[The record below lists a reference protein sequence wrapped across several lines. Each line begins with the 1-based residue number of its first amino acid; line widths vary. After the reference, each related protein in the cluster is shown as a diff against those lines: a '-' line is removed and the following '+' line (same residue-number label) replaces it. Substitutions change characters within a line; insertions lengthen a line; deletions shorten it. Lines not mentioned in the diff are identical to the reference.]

1 MRRGTLINPL
11 PRKGL
16 ARLLGGVLAGAALA
30 LASCAKMGN
39 PDGGWYDETPPH
51 VVGASPA
58 DGATHV
64 KARKITISFDEFIK
78 IDDAQNKVV
87 VSPPQLE
94 SPDIKSEGKRI
105 RVSLKDSLKA
115 NTTYTVDFS
124 DAISD
129 NNEGNPLGNYTYS
142 FSTGDAIDTLQV
154 AGYVLDASNLEPVK
168 GILVGLYANLND
180 TAFTHEPMLRVSR
193 TDSRGHFVVK
203 GVAPGEYRV
212 YALQDADG
220 NYMFS
225 QKGEQIAFSRDTI
238 VPASKPDVRQDT
250 LWTDTLHIAG
260 FRQVAYTH
268 FLPDDICLLAFQ
280 ETLTDRYFL
289 KAERKKAELFTLF
302 FSYGDDRLPT
312 LKGLNFDERDAFIV
326 EPSAH
331 NDTISY
337 WLRDTALVNQDTLRM
352 EMTFRATDSLGRL
365 APKTDTLE
373 VLSREPYAKRMKKLQ
388 DEREQWEKQQKKK
401 EKRGEATQP
410 FRTAKALK
418 PDISVGGSLDPDQ
431 NIRFTFPSPLADI
444 DSAKLHLYARHDSL
458 WYRAAF
464 EFDHVGG
471 REYLF
476 RGEWRPEI
484 EYSLEIDSAAFT
496 DIYGSVSDAV
506 KQGFVVRGLDEFG
519 TLLVTIGGMAD
530 SSRLVVQLLD
540 GSDKVVKQ
548 VKAAGGQ
555 AEFYYLKPGKYYMRL
570 FADRNGNGLWDTGD
584 YAAGRQAEPVYYYPE
599 AIECRAKWD
608 VSRTWAPT
616 ARPRWL
622 QKPGAITKQK
632 PDAEKKQKSQNA
644 ERARR
649 LGIEYVPKP

>member
-1 MRRGTLINPL
+1 MRKTITIKKWPGRHV
-11 PRKGL
+11 
-16 ARLLGGVLAGAALA
+16 ARLLAGVLAGGALS

-51 VVGASPA
+51 VVGAMPE

-64 KARKITISFDEFIK
+64 KTRKVSINFDEFIK

-94 SPDIKSEGKRI
+94 SPEIKSEGKRI

-115 NTTYTVDFS
+115 NTTYTIDFS

-142 FSTGDAIDTLQV
+142 FSTGGAIDTLEV
-154 AGYVLDASNLEPVK
+154 SGYVLEAKNLEPVK
-168 GILVGLYANLND
+168 GILVGLYGNMSD

-193 TDSRGHFVVK
+193 TDSRGRFVIK
-203 GVAPGEYRV
+203 GIAPGEYRV

-220 NYMFS
+220 NYLFS
-225 QKGEQIAFSRDTI
+225 QKSEAIAFSHDTI
-238 VPASKPDVRQDT
+238 VPTSKPDVRQDT
-250 LWTDTLHIAG
+250 LWTDSLHIKG
-260 FRQVAYTH
+260 FRQVPYTH

-289 KAERKKAELFTLF
+289 KAERKSAELFTLF
-302 FSYGDDRLPT
+302 FSYGDKQLPRLR
-312 LKGLNFDERDAFIV
+312 GLNFDERDAFIV
-326 EPSAH
+326 EPSEH
-331 NDTISY
+331 NDTVSY

-352 EMTFRATDSLGRL
+352 EVQYQMTDSLGRL
-365 APKTDTLE
+365 VPKTDTLD
-373 VLSREPYAKRMKKLQ
+373 VLSKEPYAKRMKKLQ

-410 FRTAKALK
+410 FRKIDALK
-418 PDISVGGSLDPDQ
+418 PDIDVSGSLDPDR
-431 NIRFTFPSPLADI
+431 NIRFTFPSPLAAI

-464 EFDHVGG
+464 EFEHVRG

-496 DIYGSVSDAV
+496 DIYGRVSDAV
-506 KQGFVVRGLDEFG
+506 KQGFVVKGLDDYS
-519 TLLVTIGGMAD
+519 TLLVSINGMED
-530 SSRLVVQLLD
+530 SVLVVQLLD

-548 VKAAGGQ
+548 VEARDGQ
-555 AEFYYLKPGKYYMRL
+555 AEFYFLKPGKYYMRL
-570 FADRNGNGLWDTGD
+570 FADRNGNGIWDTGD
-584 YAAGRQAEPVYYYPE
+584 YARDLQPEPVYYYPD

-608 VSRTWAPT
+608 VSRSWNPV
-616 ARPRWL
+616 ARPRWM
-622 QKPGAITKQK
+622 QKPGDITKQK
-632 PDAEKKQKSQNA
+632 AEAQKKQKSQNA